1 MSEDLRKLAH
11 DLRGPAMTIQ
21 GFASELVL
29 AVEDLSRA
37 AAGAASGDAA
47 AEALARRVAEI
58 VQADLEPC
66 IGCIAS
72 AATTLAE
79 RIDELDTARAA

>member
-1 MSEDLRKLAH
+1 
-11 DLRGPAMTIQ
+11 MTVQ

-29 AVEDLSRA
+29 AVGELS
-37 AAGAASGDAA
+37 AA
-47 AEALARRVAEI
+47 AEAVASGDGTPEELARRVAEI
-58 VQADLEPC
+58 VRADLDPC
-66 IGCIAS
+66 IGCISS